1 MLTCRSV
8 VAELDERL
16 GVLGD
21 VREHEERAGQR
32 DAANHHRLPVAVKYH
47 EQRAHYGWKT
57 TDTRLLSMLISLSL
71 FPKTPVF
78 KRYVF
83 EL

>member
-1 MLTCRSV
+1 MLTSRSV

-21 VREHEERAGQR
+21 VREHEESAGQR
-32 DAANHHRLPVAVKYH
+32 DATNHHRLPVAVKYH

-57 TDTRLLSMLISLSL
+57 TDTCMVVKYAYLILDITIL
-71 FPKTPVF
+71 KQKMTYWFV
-78 KRYVF
+78 
-83 EL
+83 